1 MQINWAGLLRC
12 LKLGM
17 YSSSCW
23 IRSWLCSSLTSKPF
37 FWITEFFS
45 FCTLFSQSCQIFFF
59 NWPPVVNNNRLL
71 VFVFSYV
78 GDVVCNVTSLSF
90 YVLNLCLLHWMHKVG
105 NMQLS
110 GSYKSWNRTFYQV
123 GLLHHCSD
131 PMKTV
136 KGMVENGLKWKQTKK
151 KDVALIAGYPVQVG
165 EIGKRRN
172 IWELCSCERNKALQN
187 TFWAAWEHW
196 TNNPEPVKLHLHE
209 SMWHTCCTLLYPP
222 AMAGAGYRPCVQ
234 DAGWAAVSSHGNCC
248 LMGLQGEQAHD
259 SSIPGGPANLATQS
273 WLRYSWREVS
283 VGHCGRWQWA
293 GRSGQTG
300 RSLQP
305 GLGTCGYCKG
315 CEWKGPAWRCS
326 HSSE

>member
-1 MQINWAGLLRC
+1 M
-12 LKLGM
+12 
-17 YSSSCW
+17 
-23 IRSWLCSSLTSKPF
+23 SLT
-37 FWITEFFS
+37 
-45 FCTLFSQSCQIFFF
+45 LNAQSRKYAII
-59 NWPPVVNNNRLL
+59 WLL
-71 VFVFSYV
+71 QELEQNFLPS
-78 GDVVCNVTSLSF
+78 
-90 YVLNLCLLHWMHKVG
+90 
-105 NMQLS
+105 
-110 GSYKSWNRTFYQV
+110 RTFAPLQWSHENSERD
-123 GLLHHCSD
+123 GWKW
-131 PMKTV
+131 PEMKT
-136 KGMVENGLKWKQTKK
+136 NKK

-259 SSIPGGPANLATQS
+259 SNIPGGPANLATQS

-283 VGHCGRWQWA
+283 VGDCRRWQWA

-326 HSSE
+326 HSSEQGSERVRGKRKSTES